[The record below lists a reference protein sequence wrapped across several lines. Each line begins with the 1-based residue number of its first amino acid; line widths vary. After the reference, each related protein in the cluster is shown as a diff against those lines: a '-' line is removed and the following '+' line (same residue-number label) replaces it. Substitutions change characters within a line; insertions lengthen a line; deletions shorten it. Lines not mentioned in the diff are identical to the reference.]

1 MINWKNL
8 WNDAKLEIW
17 YIWARVRDFFRNLLY
32 FFKNIYTFRKDMW
45 NFREWDHE
53 CCKDIYCTALE
64 ALKECIYRNGN
75 EIDVSRLKK
84 VDAMEELLYLLQRDI
99 FDEYWEAYMNPLHTM
114 KMDDFNKMCRDA
126 EKARLKRI
134 CELLTGQDDS
144 KFIKEYE
151 IDSKKIDKML
161 KDHPLLKYN
170 EDELYNEAC
179 YKHFDGSGCTGWWD

>member
-17 YIWARVRDFFRNLLY
+17 YIWARVRDFFRDLGY

-53 CCKDIYCTALE
+53 YCKDIYCTALE
-64 ALKECIYRNGN
+64 VLKENIYRNGN

-84 VDAMEELLYLLQRDI
+84 VDAIEELLHLLQRDI
-99 FDEYWEAYMNPLHTM
+99 FDEYWEAYMNPKYTM
-114 KMDDFNKMCRDA
+114 KMDKFSKMVQKA

-161 KDHPLLKYN
+161 KDHPLLKY
-170 EDELYNEAC
+170 DVDDLYNRAF
-179 YKHFDGSGCTGWWD
+179 YKHFDGSGAQGWWD